1 MSPLI
6 ETIKCDN
13 GILFNMEFHQ
23 ARFENALREYFK
35 TSAKI
40 NLFDCIEIPEFA
52 KTGLFRCRVTY
63 TKKIEKV
70 EFILHQYREIKSLK
84 LVEDNYID
92 YSYKYANRENLSVL
106 FEKKGTCDDILIV
119 KNDFITDCSA
129 ANPVFFDG
137 KKWWTPNTPLLA
149 GTKRAQLLNEKRIF
163 ECRITIKDLIKYQ
176 MTGLIN
182 AMQDLENMPVLSSQN
197 IKT

>member
-23 ARFENALREYFK
+23 VRFEKAQHDYFK
-35 TSAKI
+35 IKPEL
-40 NLFDCIEIPEFA
+40 NLFDCIEIPGFA

-63 TKKIEKV
+63 TEKIEKV
-70 EFILHQYREIKSLK
+70 EFFPHQYREIKSLK
-84 LVEDNYID
+84 LVENNYID
-92 YSYKYANRENLSVL
+92 YTYKYANRESLSVL

-119 KNDFITDCSA
+119 KNDFITDSSA

-137 KKWWTPNTPLLA
+137 EKWWTPNTPLLA

-163 ECRITIKDLIKYQ
+163 ECRITIKDLINYQ
-176 MTGLIN
+176 KAGLIN